1 MEQGKSECTIN
12 GIGKSRKYCTR
23 RSSNDFQ
30 TASLLKHIPIL
41 TPDS

>member
-23 RSSNDFQ
+23 SSNDFQ
-30 TASLLKHIPIL
+30 TASLLKHMIL
-41 TPDS
+41 TKTVK